1 MRRAAQFIFGLI
13 ALLAVSGGLLARD
26 AHDDRLAAFAS
37 EAGLHDVAGFVE
49 TAASLRATGRLPARY
64 VTRDV
69 ARRLGWRPGD
79 DLCRVAPGKVIGGD
93 RFANREGRLPAASG
107 RIWREADLDFACGK
121 RGIRRLVWSSDAMIY
136 VTLDHYETFRAAPP

>member
-13 ALLAVSGGLLARD
+13 ALLAVSGGSLARD

-49 TAASLRATGRLPARY
+49 TTVSLRATGRLPARY

-79 DLCRVAPGKVIGGD
+79 DLCRVAPGKAIGGD

-121 RGIRRLVWSSDAMIY
+121 RGIRRLVWSSDGMIY